1 MAEDYGA
8 TGGGKYVS
16 KPRGI
21 EASVKKPTAP
31 ATSTSSFSKV
41 GGAIAPAANYSPAS
55 NPYRSAPIPV
65 SAPSYGGGMQ
75 QQLATP
81 SFGIGT
87 PDSGSYGGGGAPA
100 AQSRPVMSEG
110 DWLSGDGEYQNQM
123 NEFGATLT
131 DFLARLTRQKDEF
144 TQDYDVAS
152 KGLERNAAQGLQ
164 GVGEDFTSRG
174 LANSGLFANARKEAE
189 TGFQNQRDG
198 MNTAKS
204 RAFSDFDTQKRDK
217 EASTEQAR
225 GNAKRSSLS
234 RMAMQQAF

>member
-1 MAEDYGA
+1 MAYQTPLDI
-8 TGGGKYVS
+8 GGGDGFT
-16 KPRGI
+16 KPKAPTRT
-21 EASVKKPTAP
+21 TAP
-31 ATSTSSFSKV
+31 SFQRVGALSK
-41 GGAIAPAANYSPAS
+41 IAPVADYAGPAS
-55 NPYRSAPIPV
+55 NPYRSAPMPAPV
-65 SAPSYGGGMQ
+65 Q
-75 QQLATP
+75 QQPIASP
-81 SFGIGT
+81 SFGIGS
-87 PDSGSYGGGGAPA
+87 PDSGSYGGGGSPAPQA
-100 AQSRPVMSEG
+100 KPVMSEG

-123 NEFGATLT
+123 NDFGSTLT

-164 GVGEDFTSRG
+164 GVGEDFTARG
-174 LANSGLFANARKEAE
+174 LANSGLFGQAKREAE

-217 EASTEQAR
+217 EASTEQAK
-225 GNAKRSSLS
+225 GNAKRSSLG